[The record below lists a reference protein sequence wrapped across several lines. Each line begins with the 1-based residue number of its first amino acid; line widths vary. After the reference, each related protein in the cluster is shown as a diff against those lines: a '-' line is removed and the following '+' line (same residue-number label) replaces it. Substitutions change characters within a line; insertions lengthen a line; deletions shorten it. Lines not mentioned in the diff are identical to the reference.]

1 MAVSSENSNTQAP
14 IKMVRT
20 SASDSLLGQFVNLP
34 TAFKNA
40 VKELSSKE
48 EYIAKLDGLRQY
60 SIKQLQEAAQML
72 AQLNR
77 YLIKPEKRLLLTSA
91 IVAQVYAVMTRQYQ
105 VYQTNLSSLPE
116 SPDRRQ
122 TVLACIDICEQAAIA
137 YKHVFKELYSAKA
150 AGYQRQRDKLMEV
163 GVRIFE
169 LVRLVQRFRALRHQ
183 KLPASEWKDVNRLF
197 FSFLVHNDLDEKQA
211 LLGPMGTWVRS
222 TKSSS
227 RGIYATI
234 RSLYVSIQLFGIVDA
249 PSWSTR
255 LFHVPDGYLETI
267 DNPVSIHAAH
277 RQELQP
283 GNLLTG
289 VDHGAPAIFQRD
301 PRLVE
306 PCIIIE
312 YTTLYKQ
319 MIQDYEE
326 LAKMKFIGN
335 VDSTRLPRPLQTLE
349 PMERLPFLE
358 GMLFGLRPRERRQ
371 KRHAVF
377 DNEHLRLY
385 FGFRD
390 GFRLLMDLAD
400 PDVRRVADT
409 RAFMDILAGHSV
421 GLADNNTFN
430 QTKWQIA
437 NFSTGG
443 VLIVT
448 RETNYTT
455 PIQIG
460 QIVTFNTAQDMKRPL
475 VGYVA
480 RIHRPSDQQVEVAI
494 VRLSTLPESAVV
506 ISDTGKQAGKQH
518 GVILFQNTEGRW
530 CLIARHDYE
539 FISGT
544 PLRLTRE
551 NNKTLPARLGNVM
564 LTKQEFVIF
573 ELSAPGM

>member
-1 MAVSSENSNTQAP
+1 M
-14 IKMVRT
+14 
-20 SASDSLLGQFVNLP
+20 LGA
-34 TAFKNA
+34 T
-40 VKELSSKE
+40 
-48 EYIAKLDGLRQY
+48 
-60 SIKQLQEAAQML
+60 
-72 AQLNR
+72 
-77 YLIKPEKRLLLTSA
+77 
-91 IVAQVYAVMTRQYQ
+91 
-105 VYQTNLSSLPE
+105 
-116 SPDRRQ
+116 
-122 TVLACIDICEQAAIA
+122 
-137 YKHVFKELYSAKA
+137 
-150 AGYQRQRDKLMEV
+150 
-163 GVRIFE
+163 
-169 LVRLVQRFRALRHQ
+169 
-183 KLPASEWKDVNRLF
+183 
-197 FSFLVHNDLDEKQA
+197 
-211 LLGPMGTWVRS
+211 GTWVRS
-222 TKSSS
+222 AKNGSQ
-227 RGIYATI
+227 GLHATI
-234 RSLYVSIQLFGIVDA
+234 RSLYISIQLFGVLDA

-255 LFHVPDGYLETI
+255 LIHAPDGYLETI
-267 DNPVSIHAAH
+267 DNPVIIHADH
-277 RQELQP
+277 HQELPP

-289 VDHGAPAIFQRD
+289 VVHGAPAVFQRD
-301 PRLVE
+301 ARLTE

-312 YTTLYKQ
+312 YSNLYNQ

-326 LAKMKFIGN
+326 LAKMKFIGD
-335 VDSTRLPRPLQTLE
+335 VDNTRLPRPLLSLE

-358 GMLFGLRPRERRQ
+358 SMLFGLRPRERRQ

-400 PDVRRVADT
+400 PDLKRVADT
-409 RAFMDILAGHSV
+409 RAFVDTLAGHSA
-421 GLADNNTFN
+421 GIAENSSFN

-443 VLIVT
+443 VLITT

-460 QIVTFNTAQDMKRPL
+460 QIVTFNTTQDMKRPL

-494 VRLSTLPESAVV
+494 VRLSNLAESSVV
-506 ISDTGKQAGKQH
+506 VSDTGKQAGQKL
-518 GVILFQNTEGRW
+518 GVILFQNMEGRW

-573 ELSAPGM
+573 ELSAPGMS